1 MNKNEISKFVKGQ
14 LKNLRVIKN
23 ENESELNKLNIIN
36 DSRIDSLKLIN
47 LLLSIENKYKVKI
60 SSSDLDAK
68 KKQTINKISE
78 IILKKIKKK

>member
-1 MNKNEISKFVKGQ
+1 MNKNEISKFVKSQ

-60 SSSDLDAK
+60 SSSDLDVK

-78 IILKKIKKK
+78 IILNKIKKK

>member
-1 MNKNEISKFVKGQ
+1 MNKNEISKFVKSQ

-23 ENESELNKLNIIN
+23 ESESELNKLNIIN

-60 SSSDLDAK
+60 SSSDLDVK

-78 IILKKIKKK
+78 IILNKIKKK